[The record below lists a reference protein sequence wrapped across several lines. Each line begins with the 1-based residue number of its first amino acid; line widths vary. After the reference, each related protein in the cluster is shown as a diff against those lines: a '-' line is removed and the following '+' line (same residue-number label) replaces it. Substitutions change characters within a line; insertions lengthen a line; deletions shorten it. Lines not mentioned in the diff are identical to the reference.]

1 MASRPYPGPV
11 SGLSQR
17 VALAAVAVAAS
28 AGGCGEDESAADRY
42 RDDASAL
49 CAEAKREVNALPEP
63 GTPAEVEPYLRDG
76 LELTR
81 DYDNRFRDLEAP
93 EELRD
98 KHDQAVRLSDR
109 GQRLLEGIVD
119 DLAAGEPPAEVFEV
133 ALPRLLR
140 YTRESNRLAR
150 DMGLPECV
158 EPLPLPGSE
167 PA

>member
-11 SGLSQR
+11 SRLSQR
-17 VALAAVAVAAS
+17 VALAAVAVAAG

-42 RDDASAL
+42 REDAGAL

-63 GTPAEVEPYLRDG
+63 RTPAEVEPYLRDG

-81 DYDNRFRDLEAP
+81 DYDNRFRDLEPP

-98 KHDQAVRLSDR
+98 EHDQAVRLSDR

-150 DMGLPECV
+150 DMGVPECV
-158 EPLPLPGSE
+158 EPLALPGSE

>member
-11 SGLSQR
+11 WRLSQR
-17 VALAAVAVAAS
+17 AALAALAIAAG

-42 RDDASAL
+42 RDDATAL
-49 CAEAKREVNALPEP
+49 CEEAKREVNALPQP

-81 DYDNRFRDLEAP
+81 DYDNRFRALEPP

-98 KHDQAVRLSDR
+98 EHDQAVRLSDR
-109 GQRLLEGIVD
+109 GQRLLDGIVD
-119 DLAAGEPPAEVFEV
+119 DLAAGEPPAEVFEA

-140 YTRESNRLAR
+140 YTRQSNRLAR